1 MIQVAEIMYIVPEK
15 REAFLQQLLN
25 PSLQEQQIAWMYGIR
40 NKCFYRMNELILE
53 TFDYVGKNFHKDM
66 QEYTAHPVIAPTLV
80 STRRRDVPITE
91 LGRTNWWAPIKVEGR
106 ILLESP
112 MPDDEEEEPLTEMY
126 RSMVNGEMIDSI
138 SEHDLTYDEDDWSES
153 IHI

>member
-1 MIQVAEIMYIVPEK
+1 
-15 REAFLQQLLN
+15 
-25 PSLQEQQIAWMYGIR
+25 MYGIR

-126 RSMVNGEMIDSI
+126 RSMVNGEMLDSV

>member
-25 PSLQEQQIAWMYGIR
+25 PSLQEQQIAWTYGIR
-40 NKCFYRMNELILE
+40 NKCFYRMNDLILE
-53 TFDYVGKNFHKDM
+53 TFDYVGKNFHQDM

-80 STRRRDVPITE
+80 STRRRDVPVTE
-91 LGRTNWWAPIKVEGR
+91 LGRRNWWAPIKVEGR
-106 ILLESP
+106 TLLESP
-112 MPDDEEEEPLTEMY
+112 MPDDEEEAPLTEMY
-126 RSMVNGEMIDSI
+126 RSMVNGSMMDSV
-138 SEHDLTYDEDDWSES
+138 SEHDITYDEDDWSES

>member
-25 PSLQEQQIAWMYGIR
+25 PSMQEQQIAWMYGIR
-40 NKCFYRMNELILE
+40 NKCFYRMNDLILE
-53 TFDYVGKNFHKDM
+53 TFDYVGRNFHQDM

-80 STRRRDVPITE
+80 STRRRDVPVTE

-126 RSMVNGEMIDSI
+126 RAMVNGEMIDSV
-138 SEHDLTYDEDDWSES
+138 SENDLTYDEDDWSES

>member
-1 MIQVAEIMYIVPEK
+1 MIQVAEIMYVVPEK

-126 RSMVNGEMIDSI
+126 RSMVNGEMIDSV

>member
-15 REAFLQQLLN
+15 REDFLQQLLN

-126 RSMVNGEMIDSI
+126 RSMVNGEMIDSV

>member
-112 MPDDEEEEPLTEMY
+112 MPDDEEEEPLT
-126 RSMVNGEMIDSI
+126 S
-138 SEHDLTYDEDDWSES
+138 
-153 IHI
+153 

>member
-40 NKCFYRMNELILE
+40 NKCFYRMNDLILE
-53 TFDYVGKNFHKDM
+53 TFDYVGKNFHQDM

-80 STRRRDVPITE
+80 STRRRDVPVTE

-126 RSMVNGEMIDSI
+126 RSMVNGEMIDSV
-138 SEHDLTYDEDDWSES
+138 SENDLTYDEDDWSES

>member
-15 REAFLQQLLN
+15 REAFSQQLLN
-25 PSLQEQQIAWMYGIR
+25 PSLQEQHIAWMYGIR

-126 RSMVNGEMIDSI
+126 RSMVNGEMIDSV

>member
-53 TFDYVGKNFHKDM
+53 TFDYVGKNFHQDM

-80 STRRRDVPITE
+80 STRRRDVPVTE

-126 RSMVNGEMIDSI
+126 RAMVNGEMIDSV
-138 SEHDLTYDEDDWSES
+138 SENDLTYDEDDWSES

>member
-15 REAFLQQLLN
+15 RDAFLQQLLN

-126 RSMVNGEMIDSI
+126 RSMVNGEMLDSV

>member
-15 REAFLQQLLN
+15 REAFLQQFLN

-126 RSMVNGEMIDSI
+126 RSMVNGEMIDSV

>member
-126 RSMVNGEMIDSI
+126 RSMVNGEMLDCV

>member
-1 MIQVAEIMYIVPEK
+1 MIQVAEIIYIVPEK

-53 TFDYVGKNFHKDM
+53 TFDYVGKNFHQDM

-80 STRRRDVPITE
+80 STRRRDVPVTE

-126 RSMVNGEMIDSI
+126 RAMVNGEMIDAV
-138 SEHDLTYDEDDWSES
+138 SENDLTYDEDDWSES

>member
-80 STRRRDVPITE
+80 STRRRNVPITE

-126 RSMVNGEMIDSI
+126 RSMVNGEMIDSV

>member
-25 PSLQEQQIAWMYGIR
+25 PSMQEQQIAWMYGIR
-40 NKCFYRMNELILE
+40 NKCFYRMNDLILE
-53 TFDYVGKNFHKDM
+53 TFDYVGKNFHQDM

-80 STRRRDVPITE
+80 STRRRDVPVTE

-126 RSMVNGEMIDSI
+126 RAMVNGEMIDSV
-138 SEHDLTYDEDDWSES
+138 SENDLTYDEDDWSES

>member
-126 RSMVNGEMIDSI
+126 RSMVNGEMLDSV

>member
-1 MIQVAEIMYIVPEK
+1 
-15 REAFLQQLLN
+15 
-25 PSLQEQQIAWMYGIR
+25 
-40 NKCFYRMNELILE
+40 MNELILE

-126 RSMVNGEMIDSI
+126 RSMVNGEMIDSV

>member
-1 MIQVAEIMYIVPEK
+1 MIQVAEIMYVVPEK

-40 NKCFYRMNELILE
+40 NKCIYRMNELILE

-126 RSMVNGEMIDSI
+126 RSMVNGEMIDSV

>member
-53 TFDYVGKNFHKDM
+53 TFDHVGKNFHKDM

-126 RSMVNGEMIDSI
+126 RSMVNGEMIDSV

>member
-53 TFDYVGKNFHKDM
+53 TFDYVGKNFHQDM

-80 STRRRDVPITE
+80 STRRRDVPVTE

-126 RSMVNGEMIDSI
+126 RSMVNGEMIDSV
-138 SEHDLTYDEDDWSES
+138 SENDLTYDEDDWSES

>member
-1 MIQVAEIMYIVPEK
+1 MIQVAVIMYIVPEK

-126 RSMVNGEMIDSI
+126 RSMVNGEMIDSV

>member
-126 RSMVNGEMIDSI
+126 RSMVNGEMIDSV

>member
-25 PSLQEQQIAWMYGIR
+25 PSVKEQQIAWTYGIR

-53 TFDYVGKNFHKDM
+53 TFDYVGKDFRKDM
-66 QEYTAHPVIAPTLV
+66 QEYTAHPLIAPTLV
-80 STRRRDVPITE
+80 SRRRRDVPVTE
-91 LGRTNWWAPIKVEGR
+91 LGRVNWWAPIKVEGR

-112 MPDDEEEEPLTEMY
+112 MPDDEEEAPLTEMY
-126 RSMVNGEMIDSI
+126 RSMVNGHMMESV
-138 SEHDLTYDEDDWSES
+138 SERDITYDEDDWSES

>member
-15 REAFLQQLLN
+15 REDFLQQLLN

-126 RSMVNGEMIDSI
+126 RSMVNGEMIVSV

>member
-1 MIQVAEIMYIVPEK
+1 MIQVAEIMYVVPEK

-40 NKCFYRMNELILE
+40 NKCIYRMNELILE
-53 TFDYVGKNFHKDM
+53 TFDYVGKNFHKDI

-126 RSMVNGEMIDSI
+126 RSMVNGEMIDSV

>member
-15 REAFLQQLLN
+15 REAFMQQLLN

-40 NKCFYRMNELILE
+40 NKCFYRMNDLILE
-53 TFDYVGKNFHKDM
+53 TFDYVGKNFHQDM

-80 STRRRDVPITE
+80 STRRRDVPVTE

-126 RSMVNGEMIDSI
+126 RAMVNGEMIDAV
-138 SEHDLTYDEDDWSES
+138 SENDLTYDEDDWSES

>member
-112 MPDDEEEEPLTEMY
+112 MPDDEEEEPRTEMY
-126 RSMVNGEMIDSI
+126 RTMVNGEMIDSV

>member
-80 STRRRDVPITE
+80 STRRRDIPITE

-126 RSMVNGEMIDSI
+126 RSMVNGEMIDSV

>member
-53 TFDYVGKNFHKDM
+53 TFDYVGRNFHQDM

-80 STRRRDVPITE
+80 STRRRDVPVTE

-126 RSMVNGEMIDSI
+126 RSMVNGEMIDSV
-138 SEHDLTYDEDDWSES
+138 SENDLTYDEDDWSES

>member
-25 PSLQEQQIAWMYGIR
+25 PSIQEQQIAWMYGIR

-53 TFDYVGKNFHKDM
+53 TFDYVGKNFHQDM

-80 STRRRDVPITE
+80 STRRRDVPVTE

-126 RSMVNGEMIDSI
+126 RAMVNGEMIDSV
-138 SEHDLTYDEDDWSES
+138 SENDLTYDEDDWSES

>member
-91 LGRTNWWAPIKVEGR
+91 LGRTNWWAPIKVERR

-126 RSMVNGEMIDSI
+126 RSMVNGEMIDSV

>member
-126 RSMVNGEMIDSI
+126 RSMVNGEMLVSV